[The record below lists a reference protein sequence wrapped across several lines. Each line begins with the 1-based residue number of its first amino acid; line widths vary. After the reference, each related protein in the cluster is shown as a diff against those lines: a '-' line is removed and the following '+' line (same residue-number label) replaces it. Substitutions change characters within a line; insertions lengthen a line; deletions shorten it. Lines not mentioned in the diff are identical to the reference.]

1 MSTPINYSLSSL
13 EILLAV
19 VNNANGSTETSSTV
33 SFGNPQPM
41 PAGSVRDTSV
51 VVSAVAGGGRTG
63 SVTIYYDRINLN
75 TLFSLQPLYVVA
87 TSPQTTWD
95 LIPILNNVFGLGLQT
110 TDILQTNITSNT
122 VTLQADPNSLAYE
135 GSVAATIVPPATS
148 PSISFVTDVGVT
160 NLIGI

>member
-1 MSTPINYSLSSL
+1 MSTSINYSQSSAD
-13 EILLAV
+13 ILLAV
-19 VNNANGSTETSSTV
+19 INQANGTSETLSTV
-33 SFGNPQPM
+33 SFGSPQPM

-63 SVTIYYDRINLN
+63 SVTVYFDRINLN
-75 TLFSLQPLYVVA
+75 TLFSLQPLYIVA
-87 TSPQTTWD
+87 TNPQTTWD
-95 LIPILNNVFGLGLQT
+95 LVPILNNVFGLGLQT

-148 PSISFVTDVGVT
+148 PTISFVTDVGVT
-160 NLIGI
+160 DLMGI